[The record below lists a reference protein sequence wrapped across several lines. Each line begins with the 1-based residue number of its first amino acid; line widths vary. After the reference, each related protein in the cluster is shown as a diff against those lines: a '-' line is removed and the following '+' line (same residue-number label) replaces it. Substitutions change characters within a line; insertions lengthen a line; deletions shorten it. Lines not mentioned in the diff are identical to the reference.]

1 VLSIGKLAAGQ
12 AKYYLEQAQGRVDAI
27 QSVASGAEDYYTHA
41 SEARGVWLGRG
52 AATLELCG
60 VVGANELRSLLEG
73 VHPRTGEPLRH
84 SSSPVRVAAF
94 DLTFSAPKSVSLL
107 YALGDTD
114 AVRVAHDRAVRE
126 AFGYLE
132 RSAASVRR
140 GRGGATVLE
149 ADGLAAAAFRHRTS
163 RAGDPQLH
171 THVVVANVAR
181 GADLKW
187 SALDGRRLYTHAR
200 AASFIYQAVLRAAL
214 TRELGVEWT
223 EVRDGIAEIVGVPAE
238 VVQAFSRRRAEIEA
252 SLAERGTD
260 GPRAAE
266 AAALAT
272 RRVKD
277 HAVDP
282 ERLAGEWRDRA
293 AELGFDD
300 RGIDR
305 LTHRGRGVELDDAFV
320 ARITHALLGP
330 DGLTAHES
338 SFARRD
344 VIEALCNRLP
354 GGIAVNGETLERL
367 ADGLLAD
374 DRVAVVAQRNPE
386 DAGRFVRRDGRS
398 IPIALQDRRFSTV
411 ELLAVE
417 QRLVDRAVAG
427 IDAGLGVALHEH
439 VERSLAARPTMSD
452 EQVAMVRS
460 LTSDGAG
467 VAVVLGRA
475 GAGKTFALSAA
486 HEAWA
491 RSDFPVLGAAVA
503 RHAAQQLEAETA
515 IPSVSLAQLVAGLQR
530 GERLPYRIVLVVDE
544 AGMAGTRQLATML
557 DHVESARGKL
567 VLVGDDRQLAAID
580 AGGAFGA
587 LARRGLAIE
596 LTENRRQRHAWEREA
611 VEHLRAGRGEE
622 AIAAYRAHDRVVVE
636 LDEDSVRER
645 LVADWRAA
653 DEPSTTV
660 MIALRRV
667 DVSDLN
673 ARARVRMRSAG
684 ALGAEEL
691 ELRAGGFSVGD
702 HVLIRKNHIGLDIS
716 NGQRGVVVGVDVR
729 ARRLDL
735 EVDGRRVSLGSDFLD
750 DSTRHGDATLT
761 HGYAITGHAAQGTTV
776 DRAFVLVD
784 PSLTQEWGYTA
795 LTRGRESNH
804 LYLAAGRAQWR
815 DEFAPQDPEPP
826 DPIAQLVRA
835 LSKSNAQTLAIDG
848 SQLITAAGELR
859 RLESARVGAERHE
872 ADAAR
877 IRRLREAR
885 VSRWRPKTR
894 RDLDDARAA
903 EAAAAQRASRLRK
916 REQAPGGPRPRP
928 AGRPDRPPHP
938 DASAS
943 PRARPRP
950 RPERR
955 AMSATINGS
964 TSGRRGLTRDDL
976 MKPGEVARLLDVPVS
991 TVLHW
996 GRNGTLPRHKLGR
1009 HVRFVRSEV
1018 EAAIL
1023 AARGE

>member
-1 VLSIGKLAAGQ
+1 MLSIGKLAAGQ

-27 QSVASGAEDYYTHA
+27 QSVASGAEDYYIQGN
-41 SEARGVWLGRG
+41 EPRGVWLGRG
-52 AATLELCG
+52 AAQLELRG
-60 VVGANELRSLLEG
+60 VVGADELRSLLEG
-73 VHPRTGEPLRH
+73 VDPRTDEPLRH
-84 SSSPVRVAAF
+84 GNSPVRVAAF

-114 AVRVAHDRAVRE
+114 AVRVAHDGAVRE

-132 RSAASVRR
+132 RTAASARR
-140 GRGGATVLE
+140 GQGGTTVLQ
-149 ADGLAAAAFRHRTS
+149 ADGFAAAAFRHRTS

-181 GADLKW
+181 GVDLKW
-187 SALDGRRLYTHAR
+187 SALDGRRLYAHAR

-252 SLAERGTD
+252 SLVQHGTE

-272 RRVKD
+272 RRGKD

-282 ERLAGEWRDRA
+282 ARLAGEWRDRA

-300 RGIDR
+300 RSIDR
-305 LTHRGRGVELDDAFV
+305 LTRRGRGVELDDAFV
-320 ARITHALLGP
+320 AHITHELLGP

-344 VIEALCNRLP
+344 VIEALCDRLP
-354 GGIAVNGETLERL
+354 AGVAVDGPTLE
-367 ADGLLAD
+367 LLAD
-374 DRVAVVAQRNPE
+374 RLLVDERVVVVAHRDPE
-386 DAGRFVRRDGRS
+386 NAGARFVRRDGRS
-398 IPIALQDRRFSTV
+398 IPIALEDRRFSTV

-417 QRLVDRAVAG
+417 QRLIDRAVAG
-427 IDAGLGVALHEH
+427 TDAGLGVGLHEH

-475 GAGKTFALSAA
+475 GAGKTFALAAA

-491 RSDFPVLGAAVA
+491 RSAFPVLGAAVA
-503 RHAAQQLEAETA
+503 RHAAQQLESETA

-544 AGMAGTRQLATML
+544 AGMAGTRQLATVL
-557 DHVESARGKL
+557 DYVESSRGKL

-587 LARRGLAIE
+587 MARRGLAVE
-596 LTENRRQRHAWEREA
+596 LTENHRQRHAWEREV

-622 AIAAYRAHDRVVVE
+622 AIAAYRAHDRLAVE
-636 LDEDSVRER
+636 PDEDSVRER
-645 LVADWRAA
+645 LVADWWAVG
-653 DEPSTTV
+653 EPSTTV
-660 MIALRRV
+660 MIGLRRV

-673 ARARVRMRSAG
+673 ARARIRMRSAG
-684 ALGAEEL
+684 ALGTAEL
-691 ELRAGGFSVGD
+691 ELRTGGFSVGD
-702 HVLIRKNHIGLDIS
+702 HVLVRKNHTGLDIS
-716 NGQRGVVVGVDVR
+716 NGQRGVVVGVDVVG
-729 ARRLDL
+729 RRLD
-735 EVDGRRVSLGSDFLD
+735 VVIADRRVTLGPDFVD

-804 LYLAAGRAQWR
+804 LYLAADRAQRR

-826 DPIAQLVRA
+826 DPIAQLARA

-848 SQLITAAGELR
+848 SQLIAAVQELQ
-859 RLESARVGAERHE
+859 RLESARAAAERSE
-872 ADAAR
+872 ADATR
-877 IRRLREAR
+877 LRRLREAR

-894 RDLDDARAA
+894 RDLTDARAA
-903 EAAAAQRASRLRK
+903 EAAAAQRTSRLRK
-916 REQAPGGPRPRP
+916 REQGQAHRVR
-928 AGRPDRPPHP
+928 ALQDDQIDRPTRTLQRRLERGR
-938 DASAS
+938 DIDRSA
-943 PRARPRP
+943 
-950 RPERR
+950 ER
-955 AMSATINGS
+955 
-964 TSGRRGLTRDDL
+964 
-976 MKPGEVARLLDVPVS
+976 
-991 TVLHW
+991 
-996 GRNGTLPRHKLGR
+996 
-1009 HVRFVRSEV
+1009 
-1018 EAAIL
+1018 
-1023 AARGE
+1023 